1 MRRPDPA
8 APAAG
13 AARCKAPPRG
23 RARRAQ
29 NRGAAAT
36 PAAPA
41 RYVIMATICFLFSAL
56 GLVLTYCACYHC
68 KAVRPRARPRRA
80 GAGRA
85 RSRPPG
91 SPGPP
96 RAPAPPRAPPRAR
109 DAPHRA
115 GPPQFTPANP
125 ECGPVPCLEF
135 ACPEKKSDEKV

>member
-8 APAAG
+8 ARG

-68 KAVRPRARPRRA
+68 KAVRPRARPPPPAPAAR
-80 GAGRA
+80 GRGHPA
-85 RSRPPG
+85 RPAR
-91 SPGPP
+91 
-96 RAPAPPRAPPRAR
+96 PAPPRPRAR
-109 DAPHRA
+109 PLARATRLTAPA
-115 GPPQFTPANP
+115 PPQFTPANP